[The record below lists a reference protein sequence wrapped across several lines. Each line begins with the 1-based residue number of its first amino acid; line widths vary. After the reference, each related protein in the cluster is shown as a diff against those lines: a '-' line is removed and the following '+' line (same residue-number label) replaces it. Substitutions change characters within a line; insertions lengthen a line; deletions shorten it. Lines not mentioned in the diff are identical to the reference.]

1 MHDLTALILSA
12 SYFGI
17 LAIVFAETG
26 LLVGFFLPGD
36 SLLLAAGVLAANGDL
51 NLGGVMAAVIVG
63 AFVGCVVG
71 YWIGHRFGRGIF
83 SQQNA
88 KFFKP
93 EYITRSE
100 LFFQRYGWLAVILAR
115 FVPVVRTLV
124 PTMAG
129 VSRMPLGLFNLYNIV
144 GAVLWGV
151 SVPALGYYL
160 GGLIP
165 NLDRYI
171 LIIVGGVV
179 VVSVI
184 PIIFKVVQARR
195 A

>member
-12 SYFGI
+12 SYVGI

-51 NLGGVMAAVIVG
+51 NLGGVMGAVIVG
-63 AFVGCVVG
+63 AFLGCVVG
-71 YWIGHRFGRGIF
+71 YAIGQRFGRGVF
-83 SQQNA
+83 SRQDSR
-88 KFFKP
+88 FFKP
-93 EYITRSE
+93 EYITRAE
-100 LFFQRYGWLAVILAR
+100 LFFQKYGWLAVVLAR

-129 VSRMPLGLFNLYNIV
+129 VSRMPLGPFNLYNIL

-165 NLDRYI
+165 DLDRYI
-171 LIIVGGVV
+171 LMIVGGVV
-179 VVSVI
+179 VASVI
-184 PIIFKVVQARR
+184 PILVKVFQARR

>member
-51 NLGGVMAAVIVG
+51 NLGGVMVAVIVG
-63 AFVGCVVG
+63 AVLGCVAG
-71 YWIGHRFGRGIF
+71 YWIGHRFGRNIF
-83 SQQNA
+83 SQPNA

-93 EYITRSE
+93 EYITRAE
-100 LFFQRYGWLAVILAR
+100 LFFQKYGWLAVILAR

-171 LIIVGGVV
+171 LIIVGGVA

-184 PIIFKVVQARR
+184 PIILKVVQARR